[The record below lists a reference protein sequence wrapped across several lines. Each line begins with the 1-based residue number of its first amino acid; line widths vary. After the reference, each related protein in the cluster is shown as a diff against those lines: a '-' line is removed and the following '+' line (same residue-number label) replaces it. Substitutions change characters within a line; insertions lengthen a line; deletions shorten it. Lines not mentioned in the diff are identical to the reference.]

1 MTVIR
6 KQYALY
12 FLFEIF
18 EKCYHYLALLVMLNS
33 RNQFKKISLTMAGDL
48 CNRLPIQSCHILL
61 VNKF

>member
-6 KQYALY
+6 KQHALY

-18 EKCYHYLALLVMLNS
+18 EKWYHYLALLVMLNS
-33 RNQFKKISLTMAGDL
+33 RNKIKKISLTMAGDL
-48 CNRLPIQSCHILL
+48 CNRLPIQSCHILM